1 MTDNSLLDRKLAT
14 LPDRCYSTSVGRS
27 AIISVAVLFYLTYHL
42 YQFIFK
48 VLLRQAQAGM
58 FDNLSDKLDGV
69 FKRLKGHGTLTEK
82 NISDGLREVRMALLE
97 ADVHFKVVKKF
108 IADIKERA
116 LGQEVMKSLTPGQ
129 QVVKIVNEELTNLMG
144 GSSEEISLKGT
155 HPVAI
160 MMVGLQGSGK
170 TTSSGKLAI
179 HLRKTGRKPYLVPAD
194 VYRPAAIDQLQKLG
208 EQIDVPVFASST
220 DMDPVDIC
228 QQARV
233 AAQKEGCDVVLL
245 DTAGRLHIDEEL
257 MGELQRIKAAVQ
269 PSDILLVADAMTG
282 QDAVNMAKSFDD
294 ALGIGGVVL
303 TKMDGDARGGA
314 ALSIKSVTRK
324 PIKFIGVGEKLND
337 LEVFHPD
344 RMASRILGMGDMLT
358 MIEKAQEAVD
368 AKQAAALEKKLRK
381 NQFTLEDFRD
391 QMTQVRKMGSLSDI
405 IGMIPGMGKLKQMKN
420 LEVDD
425 SQLVRI
431 EAIIN
436 SMTPQERR
444 HHSIING
451 SRRKRIA
458 KGSGTK
464 VQDVNQLL
472 KNYTQ
477 VMKMMKKLNKGGMRG
492 LGRGMMP
499 F

>member
-1 MTDNSLLDRKLAT
+1 
-14 LPDRCYSTSVGRS
+14 
-27 AIISVAVLFYLTYHL
+27 
-42 YQFIFK
+42 
-48 VLLRQAQAGM
+48 M

-69 FKRLKGHGTLTEK
+69 FKRLKGHGTLSEK
-82 NISDGLREVRMALLE
+82 NISDGMREVRMALLE
-97 ADVHFKVVKKF
+97 ADVHFKVVKQF
-108 IADIKERA
+108 VADIKERA

-129 QVVKIVNEELTNLMG
+129 QVVKIVNEELTRLMG
-144 GSSEEISLKGT
+144 GRSEELNLEGT
-155 HPVAI
+155 HPVSV

-179 HLRKTGRKPYLVPAD
+179 HLRKLGRKPYLVPAD
-194 VYRPAAIDQLQKLG
+194 VYRPAAIEQLQKLG
-208 EQIDVPVFASST
+208 GQIDVPVFASET
-220 DMDPVDIC
+220 TMDPVDIC
-228 QQARV
+228 RQARV

-257 MGELQRIKAAVQ
+257 MGELQRIKDVVQ

-282 QDAVNMAKSFDD
+282 QDAVNMAKAFED
-294 ALGIGGVVL
+294 ALGIGGVIL

-314 ALSIKSVTRK
+314 ALSIKSVTQK
-324 PIKFIGVGEKLND
+324 PIKFVGVGEKLND

-368 AKQAAALEKKLRK
+368 IKEAAALEKKLRK

-391 QMTQVRKMGSLSDI
+391 QMAQVRKMGSLTDI

-420 LEVDD
+420 MDVDD

-444 HHSIING
+444 HHNIING

-477 VMKMMKKLNKGGMRG
+477 VMKMMKKFNKGGMRG